1 MLGNN
6 HQMISLQMYRNF
18 ASKILGFW
26 ALMMTNSIFIYKIAK
41 YNA

>member
-18 ASKILGFW
+18 ASKILV
-26 ALMMTNSIFIYKIAK
+26 LEKILLLLLSYYGLLK
-41 YNA
+41 